1 MIPAILRE
9 SWPARLVALALLF
22 TLLDIAAVL
31 LEVAGMLADR
41 PAVSVGMRSAS
52 AICAA
57 LSFVA
62 RVWAQHKERPRD

>member
-62 RVWAQHKERPRD
+62 RVWAQHNERPRD

>member
-1 MIPAILRE
+1 MIPPILRE

-41 PAVSVGMRSAS
+41 PVVSVGMRSAS

-62 RVWAQHKERPRD
+62 RAWAQHKEAKHG

>member
-9 SWPARLVALALLF
+9 SWSARLVALALAF

-31 LEVAGMLADR
+31 LEVFGMLADR

-62 RVWAQHKERPRD
+62 RVWAQRRET